1 MIYLDYA
8 ANTPIEKEVL
18 DTYYQATMHYF
29 ANPNANHSLGLQAKD
44 IIDQT
49 TKKIAEQLHVLPEEI
64 IYTSGASEAN
74 NLAIKGV
81 LERYKHR
88 GKHILISPLEH
99 NSILSSL
106 TKMQELGFVV
116 EMLPLKKNGQ
126 VDVAQIKSLLKE
138 DTILVSVCS
147 VDSELGI
154 RQPIEEIGKVLK
166 DYKYCFFHSD
176 ASQAIGKVA
185 IDYQNVDLVTVAPH
199 KFYGMLGTGILIK
212 KKNVGLKT
220 QIDGGK
226 STTVFRS
233 GTPELAHIVSIEKA
247 LEIAF
252 SKQQERIEYVKKLNH
267 KIVDKLK
274 EFPQVLL
281 NHTECSLSHVINISL
296 KGIKATKFAELLD
309 HREVYISTK
318 TSCCPVETPSKM
330 IYALYHDRG
339 RALSSFRISLSH
351 LTTEKE
357 IDEFL
362 AIFSQCYKEC
372 FKNGKI

>member
-18 DTYYQATMHYF
+18 DTYYQATMKYF
-29 ANPNANHSLGLQAKD
+29 ANPNANHTLGLQAKEV
-44 IIDQT
+44 IDQT
-49 TKKIAEQLHVLPEEI
+49 TKKIAKQLHVLPEEI

-88 GKHILISPLEH
+88 GKHVLISPLEH

-106 TKMQELGFVV
+106 THMQELGFIV
-116 EMLPLKKNGQ
+116 ELLPLKENGQ
-126 VDVAQIKSLLKE
+126 VDVAQIKSMLKE

-154 RQPIEEIGKVLK
+154 RQPIEEIGEVLK

-176 ASQAIGKVA
+176 ASQAIGKVS

-212 KKNVGLKT
+212 KKKVGLKT

-247 LEIAF
+247 LEIAL
-252 SKQQERIEYVKKLNH
+252 SKQQEREEYIKKLNY
-267 KIVDKLK
+267 KIVEKFK
-274 EFPQVLL
+274 EYPQVLC
-281 NHTECSLSHVINISL
+281 NHTNASLPHVINISL
-296 KGIKATKFAELLD
+296 TGIKAVKFAELLD
-309 HREVYISTK
+309 HHEVYISTK

-330 IYALYHDRG
+330 IYALYHDRN

-357 IDEFL
+357 VNEFL
-362 AIFSQCYKEC
+362 AIFNQCYKEC
-372 FKNGKI
+372 YEDGKI

>member
-44 IIDQT
+44 IIDQI

-74 NLAIKGV
+74 NLAIKGI

-88 GKHILISPLEH
+88 GKHVLISPLEH

-106 TKMQELGFVV
+106 TKMQENGFIV

-166 DYKYCFFHSD
+166 DDVSKFKVSARETDKNVQVLIEMLNGFFIKSNVGD
-176 ASQAIGKVA
+176 IVTTTGLATGVA
-185 IDYQNVDLVTVAPH
+185 IE
-199 KFYGMLGTGILIK
+199 
-212 KKNVGLKT
+212 
-220 QIDGGK
+220 
-226 STTVFRS
+226 SS
-233 GTPELAHIVSIEKA
+233 GFKIAKEEISKRLHRNRIVKVS
-247 LEIAF
+247 EIN
-252 SKQQERIEYVKKLNH
+252 E
-267 KIVDKLK
+267 
-274 EFPQVLL
+274 
-281 NHTECSLSHVINISL
+281 
-296 KGIKATKFAELLD
+296 
-309 HREVYISTK
+309 
-318 TSCCPVETPSKM
+318 
-330 IYALYHDRG
+330 
-339 RALSSFRISLSH
+339 
-351 LTTEKE
+351 
-357 IDEFL
+357 
-362 AIFSQCYKEC
+362 
-372 FKNGKI
+372 

>member
-29 ANPNANHSLGLQAKD
+29 ANPNTNHSLGLQAKD
-44 IIDQT
+44 IIDQI
-49 TKKIAEQLHVLPEEI
+49 TKKISEQLHVLPEEI

-74 NLAIKGV
+74 NLAIKGI

-274 EFPQVLL
+274 EYSQVLL
-281 NHTECSLSHVINISL
+281 NHTECSLPHVINISL

-309 HREVYISTK
+309 HQGVCISTK

-372 FKNGKI
+372 FENGKI

>member
-18 DTYYQATMHYF
+18 DTYYQATMYYF

-44 IIDQT
+44 IIDQI
-49 TKKIAEQLHVLPEEI
+49 TKKISEQLHVLPEEI

-74 NLAIKGV
+74 NLAIKGI

-226 STTVFRS
+226 STTDFRS

-247 LEIAF
+247 LQIAF

-274 EFPQVLL
+274 EYSQVLL
-281 NHTECSLSHVINISL
+281 NHTECSLPHVINISL

-309 HREVYISTK
+309 HQGVCISTK

-372 FKNGKI
+372 FENGKI

>member
-18 DTYYQATMHYF
+18 DTYYQATMYYF

-44 IIDQT
+44 IIDQI

-74 NLAIKGV
+74 NLAIKGI

-274 EFPQVLL
+274 EYSQVLL
-281 NHTECSLSHVINISL
+281 NHTECSLPHVINISL

-309 HREVYISTK
+309 HQGVCISTK

-339 RALSSFRISLSH
+339 RALSSFRISLFH

-372 FKNGKI
+372 FENGKI

>member
-44 IIDQT
+44 IIDQI

-88 GKHILISPLEH
+88 GKHILISPLKH

-252 SKQQERIEYVKKLNH
+252 SKQQERIEYVKKLNY

-274 EFPQVLL
+274 EYPQVLL
-281 NHTECSLSHVINISL
+281 NHTECSLPHVINIYL

-309 HREVYISTK
+309 HQGVYVSTK
-318 TSCCPVETPSKM
+318 TSCCPAETPSKM
-330 IYALYHDRG
+330 IYALFHDRG

-372 FKNGKI
+372 FGNGKI

>member
-18 DTYYQATMHYF
+18 DTYYQATMRYF

-44 IIDQT
+44 IIDQI

-199 KFYGMLGTGILIK
+199 KFYGMLGTGMLIK
-212 KKNVGLKT
+212 KKKVGLKT

>member
-18 DTYYQATMHYF
+18 DTYYQATMKYF
-29 ANPNANHSLGLQAKD
+29 ANPNANHTLGLQAKEV
-44 IIDQT
+44 IDQT
-49 TKKIAEQLHVLPEEI
+49 TKKIAKQLHVLPEEI

-88 GKHILISPLEH
+88 GKHVLISPLEH

-106 TKMQELGFVV
+106 THMQELGFVV
-116 EMLPLKKNGQ
+116 ELLPLKENGQ
-126 VDVAQIKSLLKE
+126 VDIAKMKTMIQE

-154 RQPIEEIGKVLK
+154 RQPIEEIGEVLK

-176 ASQAIGKVA
+176 ASQAIGKVS

-212 KKNVGLKT
+212 KKKVGLKT

-247 LEIAF
+247 LEIAL
-252 SKQQERIEYVKKLNH
+252 SKQQEREEYIKKLNH
-267 KIVDKLK
+267 KIVEKLK
-274 EFPQVLL
+274 EYPQVLC
-281 NHTECSLSHVINISL
+281 NHTSASLPHVINISL
-296 KGIKATKFAELLD
+296 TGIKAIKFAELLD
-309 HREVYISTK
+309 HHEVYISTK

-330 IYALYHDRG
+330 IYALYHDRN

-357 IDEFL
+357 VNEFL
-362 AIFSQCYKEC
+362 AIFNQCYKEC
-372 FKNGKI
+372 YEDGKI

>member
-44 IIDQT
+44 IIDQI

-106 TKMQELGFVV
+106 TKMQELG
-116 EMLPLKKNGQ
+116 
-126 VDVAQIKSLLKE
+126 VAQIKSLLKE

-166 DYKYCFFHSD
+166 DYKYCFSHSD
-176 ASQAIGKVA
+176 ASQAIGKIA

-233 GTPELAHIVSIEKA
+233 GTPELAHIASIEKA

-252 SKQQERIEYVKKLNH
+252 SKQQERIEYVKKLNY

-274 EFPQVLL
+274 DYPQVLL
-281 NHTECSLSHVINISL
+281 NHTECSLPYVINISL
-296 KGIKATKFAELLD
+296 KGIKATKFAKLLD
-309 HREVYISTK
+309 HQGVYVSTK
-318 TSCCPVETPSKM
+318 TSCCPAETPSKM
-330 IYALYHDRG
+330 IYALFHDRG

-372 FKNGKI
+372 FGNGKI

>member
-1 MIYLDYA
+1 
-8 ANTPIEKEVL
+8 
-18 DTYYQATMHYF
+18 
-29 ANPNANHSLGLQAKD
+29 
-44 IIDQT
+44 
-49 TKKIAEQLHVLPEEI
+49 
-64 IYTSGASEAN
+64 
-74 NLAIKGV
+74 
-81 LERYKHR
+81 
-88 GKHILISPLEH
+88 
-99 NSILSSL
+99 
-106 TKMQELGFVV
+106 MQELGFVV

-138 DTILVSVCS
+138 DSILVSVCI
-147 VDSELGI
+147 VDSELEI

-199 KFYGMLGTGILIK
+199 KFYGMLGTGILII
-212 KKNVGLKT
+212 KKNVKLKT

-226 STTVFRS
+226 STPVFRS

-247 LEIAF
+247 LKIAF

-274 EFPQVLL
+274 EYPQVLL
-281 NHTECSLSHVINISL
+281 NHTECSLTYVINISL

-309 HREVYISTK
+309 HQEVYVSAK
-318 TSCCPVETPSKM
+318 TSCYPVETLSKM

-339 RALSSFRISLSH
+339 RALSSFRISISH
-351 LTTEKE
+351 LTTEKD

-372 FKNGKI
+372 FENGKI

>member
-18 DTYYQATMHYF
+18 DTYYQATMYYF

-44 IIDQT
+44 IIDQI
-49 TKKIAEQLHVLPEEI
+49 TKKISEQLHVLPEEI

-74 NLAIKGV
+74 NLAIKGI

-233 GTPELAHIVSIEKA
+233 GTPELAHIVSIGKA

-274 EFPQVLL
+274 EYSQVLL
-281 NHTECSLSHVINISL
+281 NHTECSLPHVINISL

-309 HREVYISTK
+309 HQGVCISTK
-318 TSCCPVETPSKM
+318 TSCCPVETSSKM

-372 FKNGKI
+372 FENGKI

>member
-44 IIDQT
+44 IIDQI
-49 TKKIAEQLHVLPEEI
+49 TKKISEQLHVLPEEI

-74 NLAIKGV
+74 NLAIKGI

-274 EFPQVLL
+274 EYSQVLL
-281 NHTECSLSHVINISL
+281 NHTECSLPHVINISL

-309 HREVYISTK
+309 HQGVCISTK

-372 FKNGKI
+372 FENGKI

>member
-18 DTYYQATMHYF
+18 DTYYQATMYYF
-29 ANPNANHSLGLQAKD
+29 ANPNLNHSLGLQAKD
-44 IIDQT
+44 IIDQI
-49 TKKIAEQLHVLPEEI
+49 TKKISEQLHVLPEEI

-74 NLAIKGV
+74 NLAIKGI

-126 VDVAQIKSLLKE
+126 VDVTQIKSLLKE

-274 EFPQVLL
+274 EYSQVLL
-281 NHTECSLSHVINISL
+281 NHTECSLPHVINISL

-309 HREVYISTK
+309 HQGVCISTK

-339 RALSSFRISLSH
+339 RALSSFRISLFH

-372 FKNGKI
+372 FENGKI

>member
-18 DTYYQATMHYF
+18 DTYYQAAMKYF
-29 ANPNANHSLGLQAKD
+29 ANPNANHTLGLQAKEV
-44 IIDQT
+44 IDQT
-49 TKKIAEQLHVLPEEI
+49 TKKIAKQLHVLPEEI

-74 NLAIKGV
+74 NLAIKGI

-88 GKHILISPLEH
+88 GKHVLISPLEH

-106 TKMQELGFVV
+106 THMQELGFVV
-116 EMLPLKKNGQ
+116 ELLPLKENGQ
-126 VDVAQIKSLLKE
+126 VDIAKMKTMIQE

-154 RQPIEEIGKVLK
+154 RQPIEEIGEVLK

-176 ASQAIGKVA
+176 ASQAIGKVS

-199 KFYGMLGTGILIK
+199 KFYGMLGIGILIK
-212 KKNVGLKT
+212 KKKVGLKT

-233 GTPELAHIVSIEKA
+233 GTPELAPIVSIEKA
-247 LEIAF
+247 LEIAL
-252 SKQQERIEYVKKLNH
+252 SKQQEREEYIKKLNH
-267 KIVDKLK
+267 KIVGKFK
-274 EFPQVLL
+274 EYSQVLC
-281 NHTECSLSHVINISL
+281 NHTSASLPHVINISL
-296 KGIKATKFAELLD
+296 TGIKAIKFAELLD
-309 HREVYISTK
+309 HHKVYISTK

-330 IYALYHDRG
+330 VYALYHDRN

-357 IDEFL
+357 VNEFL
-362 AIFSQCYKEC
+362 AIFNQCYKEC
-372 FKNGKI
+372 YEDGKI

>member
-18 DTYYQATMHYF
+18 DTYYQATMKYF
-29 ANPNANHSLGLQAKD
+29 ANPNANHTLGLQAKEV
-44 IIDQT
+44 IDQT
-49 TKKIAEQLHVLPEEI
+49 TKKIAKQLHVLPEEI

-74 NLAIKGV
+74 NLAIKGI

-88 GKHILISPLEH
+88 GKHVLISPLEH

-106 TKMQELGFVV
+106 THMQELGFVV
-116 EMLPLKKNGQ
+116 ELLPLKENGQ
-126 VDVAQIKSLLKE
+126 VDIAKMKTMIQE

-154 RQPIEEIGKVLK
+154 RQPIEEIGEVLK

-176 ASQAIGKVA
+176 ASQAIGKVS

-199 KFYGMLGTGILIK
+199 KFYGMLGIGILIK
-212 KKNVGLKT
+212 KKKVGLKT

-233 GTPELAHIVSIEKA
+233 GTPELAPIVSIEKA
-247 LEIAF
+247 LEIAL
-252 SKQQERIEYVKKLNH
+252 SKQQEREEYIKKLNH
-267 KIVDKLK
+267 KIVEKFK
-274 EFPQVLL
+274 EYSQVLC
-281 NHTECSLSHVINISL
+281 NHTSASLPHVINISL
-296 KGIKATKFAELLD
+296 TGIKAIKFAELLD
-309 HREVYISTK
+309 HHEVYISTK

-330 IYALYHDRG
+330 VYALYHDRN

-357 IDEFL
+357 VNEFL
-362 AIFSQCYKEC
+362 AIFNQCYKEC
-372 FKNGKI
+372 YEDGKI

>member
-18 DTYYQATMHYF
+18 DTYYQATMKYF
-29 ANPNANHSLGLQAKD
+29 ANPNASHTLGLQAKEV
-44 IIDQT
+44 IDQT
-49 TKKIAEQLHVLPEEI
+49 TKHIAEQLHVLPEEI

-74 NLAIKGV
+74 NLAIKGI

-88 GKHILISPLEH
+88 GKHVLISPLEH

-106 TKMQELGFVV
+106 TKMQENGF
-116 EMLPLKKNGQ
+116 
-126 VDVAQIKSLLKE
+126 
-138 DTILVSVCS
+138 
-147 VDSELGI
+147 
-154 RQPIEEIGKVLK
+154 IGEVLK

-185 IDYQNVDLVTVAPH
+185 IDYRNVDLITIAPH
-199 KFYGMLGTGILIK
+199 KFYGMLGTGMLIK
-212 KKNVGLKT
+212 KKKVGLKT

-247 LEIAF
+247 LEIAL
-252 SKQQERIEYVKKLNH
+252 SKQQEREIYVKSINH
-267 KIVDKLK
+267 QMLEQLK
-274 EFPQVLL
+274 QYDQVLI
-281 NHTECSLSHVINISL
+281 NRTKYSLPHVINISL
-296 KGIKATKFAELLD
+296 KGMKATKFAQMLD
-309 HREVYISTK
+309 QQGIYISTK

-330 IYALYHDRG
+330 VYALYQDRQ
-339 RALSSFRISLSH
+339 RAMSSFRISLSH

-357 IDEFL
+357 VQDFL
-362 AIFSQCYKEC
+362 KIFDQCYKEC
-372 FKNGKI
+372 FGNGKI

>member
-44 IIDQT
+44 IIDQI

-74 NLAIKGV
+74 NLAIKGI

-233 GTPELAHIVSIEKA
+233 GTPGLAHIVSIEKA

-274 EFPQVLL
+274 EYSQVLL
-281 NHTECSLSHVINISL
+281 NHTECSLPHVINISL

-309 HREVYISTK
+309 HQGVCISTK

-339 RALSSFRISLSH
+339 RALSFFRISLFH

-372 FKNGKI
+372 FENGKI

>member
-1 MIYLDYA
+1 
-8 ANTPIEKEVL
+8 
-18 DTYYQATMHYF
+18 
-29 ANPNANHSLGLQAKD
+29 
-44 IIDQT
+44 
-49 TKKIAEQLHVLPEEI
+49 
-64 IYTSGASEAN
+64 
-74 NLAIKGV
+74 
-81 LERYKHR
+81 
-88 GKHILISPLEH
+88 
-99 NSILSSL
+99 
-106 TKMQELGFVV
+106 MQELGFVV

-252 SKQQERIEYVKKLNH
+252 SKQQERIEYVKKLNY

-274 EFPQVLL
+274 EYPQVLL
-281 NHTECSLSHVINISL
+281 NHTECSLPHVINIYL

-309 HREVYISTK
+309 HQGVYVSTK
-318 TSCCPVETPSKM
+318 TSCCPAETPSKM
-330 IYALYHDRG
+330 IYALFHDRG

-372 FKNGKI
+372 FGNGKI

>member
-29 ANPNANHSLGLQAKD
+29 ANPNLNHSLGLQAKD
-44 IIDQT
+44 IIDQI

-74 NLAIKGV
+74 NLAIKGI

-274 EFPQVLL
+274 EYSQVLL
-281 NHTECSLSHVINISL
+281 NHTECSLPHVINISL

-309 HREVYISTK
+309 HQGVCISTK

-372 FKNGKI
+372 FENGKI

>member
-18 DTYYQATMHYF
+18 DTYYQATMYYF

-44 IIDQT
+44 IIDQI
-49 TKKIAEQLHVLPEEI
+49 TKKISEQLHVLPEEI

-74 NLAIKGV
+74 NLAIKGI

-274 EFPQVLL
+274 EYSQVLL
-281 NHTECSLSHVINISL
+281 NHTECSLPHVINISL

-309 HREVYISTK
+309 HQGVCISTK

-372 FKNGKI
+372 FENGKI

>member
-18 DTYYQATMHYF
+18 DTYYQATMKYF
-29 ANPNANHSLGLQAKD
+29 ANPNASHTLGLQAKEV
-44 IIDQT
+44 IDQT
-49 TKKIAEQLHVLPEEI
+49 TKHIAEQLHVLPEEI

-74 NLAIKGV
+74 NLAIKGI

-88 GKHILISPLEH
+88 GKHVLISPLEH

-106 TKMQELGFVV
+106 TKMQENGFIV
-116 EMLPLKKNGQ
+116 EIIPLKEDGQ
-126 VDVAQIKSLLKE
+126 VNVEKMKSMIQE

-154 RQPIEEIGKVLK
+154 RQPIEEIGEVLK

-185 IDYQNVDLVTVAPH
+185 I
-199 KFYGMLGTGILIK
+199 
-212 KKNVGLKT
+212 
-220 QIDGGK
+220 
-226 STTVFRS
+226 

-247 LEIAF
+247 LEIAL
-252 SKQQERIEYVKKLNH
+252 SKQQEREIYVKSINH
-267 KIVDKLK
+267 QMLEQLK
-274 EFPQVLL
+274 QYDQVLI
-281 NHTECSLSHVINISL
+281 NRTKYSLPHVINISL
-296 KGIKATKFAELLD
+296 KGMKATKFAQMLD
-309 HREVYISTK
+309 QQGIYISTK

-330 IYALYHDRG
+330 VYALYQDRQ
-339 RALSSFRISLSH
+339 RAMSSFRISLSH

-357 IDEFL
+357 VQDFL
-362 AIFSQCYKEC
+362 KIFDQCYKEC
-372 FKNGKI
+372 FGNGKI

>member
-29 ANPNANHSLGLQAKD
+29 ANPNLNHSLGLQAKD
-44 IIDQT
+44 IIDQI

-106 TKMQELGFVV
+106 TKMQELCFVV

-147 VDSELGI
+147 VDSELWI

-233 GTPELAHIVSIEKA
+233 GTPELAHIVSIGKA
-247 LEIAF
+247 
-252 SKQQERIEYVKKLNH
+252 
-267 KIVDKLK
+267 
-274 EFPQVLL
+274 
-281 NHTECSLSHVINISL
+281 
-296 KGIKATKFAELLD
+296 
-309 HREVYISTK
+309 
-318 TSCCPVETPSKM
+318 
-330 IYALYHDRG
+330 
-339 RALSSFRISLSH
+339 
-351 LTTEKE
+351 
-357 IDEFL
+357 
-362 AIFSQCYKEC
+362 
-372 FKNGKI
+372 

>member
-18 DTYYQATMHYF
+18 DTYYQATMYYF

-44 IIDQT
+44 IIDQI
-49 TKKIAEQLHVLPEEI
+49 TKKISEQLHVLPEEI

-74 NLAIKGV
+74 NLAIKGI

-233 GTPELAHIVSIEKA
+233 GTPELAHIVSIGKA

-274 EFPQVLL
+274 EYSQVLL
-281 NHTECSLSHVINISL
+281 NHTECSLPHVINISL

-309 HREVYISTK
+309 HQGVCISTK

-372 FKNGKI
+372 FENGKI

>member
-18 DTYYQATMHYF
+18 DTYYQATMYYF

-44 IIDQT
+44 IIDQI

-274 EFPQVLL
+274 EYSQVLL
-281 NHTECSLSHVINISL
+281 NHTECSLPHVINISL

-309 HREVYISTK
+309 HQGVCISTK

-372 FKNGKI
+372 FENGKI

>member
-18 DTYYQATMHYF
+18 DTYYQATMYYF

-44 IIDQT
+44 IIDQI
-49 TKKIAEQLHVLPEEI
+49 TKKISEQLHVLPEEI

-74 NLAIKGV
+74 NLAIKGI

-233 GTPELAHIVSIEKA
+233 ETPELAHIVSIEKA

-274 EFPQVLL
+274 EYSQVLL
-281 NHTECSLSHVINISL
+281 NHTECSLPHVINISL

-309 HREVYISTK
+309 HQGVCISTK

-372 FKNGKI
+372 FENGKI